1 MGDILFGIL
10 AVLLGA
16 AATYG
21 LYWLLD
27 KLVSFLPPKLADKF
41 KSASFLLPAA
51 VLVILVLVLPMFQTI
66 IWSFMNDSG
75 KEFVGIENYVELFGS
90 AEFISILINNFLWIA
105 VVPAVT
111 VSLGVLF
118 ATLGNQVGP
127 TREKVLKSLIFMPMT
142 ISFVAASTIWG
153 YMYVYVPPGRPEI
166 GLLNSVAR
174 ALGFEAQPW
183 LQMDGGRLNTF
194 LLMAVIV
201 WLQVGYSMVII
212 SAGIKSVP
220 EETIEAARIDGANG
234 RQVFF
239 RIIVPQIW
247 STIMSVFVTV
257 LILVMKVF
265 DIVLAMTRGNFNTNV
280 LAFEYYKQFFE
291 NSNVGPASAVVTI
304 LLLLIIPLMILQIR
318 TVRHQETMR

>member
-1 MGDILFGIL
+1 
-10 AVLLGA
+10 
-16 AATYG
+16 
-21 LYWLLD
+21 
-27 KLVSFLPPKLADKF
+27 
-41 KSASFLLPAA
+41 
-51 VLVILVLVLPMFQTI
+51 
-66 IWSFMNDSG
+66 
-75 KEFVGIENYVELFGS
+75 
-90 AEFISILINNFLWIA
+90 
-105 VVPAVT
+105 
-111 VSLGVLF
+111 
-118 ATLGNQVGP
+118 
-127 TREKVLKSLIFMPMT
+127 MPMT

-174 ALGFEAQPW
+174 SLGFEAQPW

>member
-1 MGDILFGIL
+1 MGDIIFGIL

-16 AATYG
+16 GATYG

-27 KLVSFLPPKLADKF
+27 KLVNLLPVKLADKF
-41 KSASFLLPAA
+41 KSVSFLLPAA
-51 VLVILVLVLPMFQTI
+51 VLVILVLVMPMFQTI
-66 IWSFMNDSG
+66 IWSFMDDDG
-75 KEFVGIENYVELFGS
+75 KKFVGIQNFVDLFSS
-90 AEFISILINNFLWIA
+90 AEFLSILLNNFLWVA

-166 GLLNSVAR
+166 GLLNSIAN
-174 ALGFEAQPW
+174 ALGLESQPW
-183 LQMDGGRLNTF
+183 LQIDAGRLNTF

-212 SAGIKSVP
+212 SAGIKAVP

-234 RQVFF
+234 VQVFF

-257 LILVMKVF
+257 LILVMKIF
-265 DIVLAMTRGNFNTNV
+265 DIVLAMTGGNFNTNV

-304 LLLLIIPLMILQIR
+304 LLVLIIPLMLLQIR
-318 TVRHQETMR
+318 TVRHQESLR

>member
-1 MGDILFGIL
+1 MGDIIFGIL

-16 AATYG
+16 GATYG

-27 KLVSFLPPKLADKF
+27 KLVNLLPVKLADKF
-41 KSASFLLPAA
+41 KSVSFLLPAA
-51 VLVILVLVLPMFQTI
+51 VLVILVLVMPMFQTI
-66 IWSFMNDSG
+66 IWSFMDDDG
-75 KEFVGIENYVELFGS
+75 KKFVGIQNFVDLFSS
-90 AEFISILINNFLWIA
+90 AEFLSILLNNFLWVA

-166 GLLNSVAR
+166 GLLNSIAN
-174 ALGFEAQPW
+174 ALGLESQPW
-183 LQMDGGRLNTF
+183 LQIDAGRLNTF

-212 SAGIKSVP
+212 SAGIKAVP

-234 RQVFF
+234 VQVFF

-257 LILVMKVF
+257 LILVMKIF
-265 DIVLAMTRGNFNTNV
+265 DIVLAMTGGNFNTNV
-280 LAFEYYKQFFE
+280 LAFEYYKQFSE

-304 LLLLIIPLMILQIR
+304 LLVLIIPLMFLQIR
-318 TVRHQETMR
+318 TVRHQESLR

>member
-16 AATYG
+16 GATYG

-27 KLVSFLPPKLADKF
+27 KLVNLLPAKLADKF

-51 VLVILVLVLPMFQTI
+51 VLVILVLVMPLFQTV
-66 IWSFMNDSG
+66 IWSFMDDDG
-75 KEFVGIENYVELFGS
+75 KKFVGVQNYIDLFGS
-90 AEFISILINNFLWIA
+90 AEFLSILLNNFLWVA

-166 GLLNSVAR
+166 GLLNSIAK
-174 ALGFEAQPW
+174 ALGLESQPW
-183 LQMDGGRLNTF
+183 LQIDAGRLNTF

-212 SAGIKSVP
+212 SAGIKAVP

-234 RQVFF
+234 AQVFF

-257 LILVMKVF
+257 LILVMKIF
-265 DIVLAMTRGNFNTNV
+265 DIVLAMTGGNFNTNV

-304 LLLLIIPLMILQIR
+304 LLVLIIPLMILQIR
-318 TVRHQETMR
+318 TVRHQETLR